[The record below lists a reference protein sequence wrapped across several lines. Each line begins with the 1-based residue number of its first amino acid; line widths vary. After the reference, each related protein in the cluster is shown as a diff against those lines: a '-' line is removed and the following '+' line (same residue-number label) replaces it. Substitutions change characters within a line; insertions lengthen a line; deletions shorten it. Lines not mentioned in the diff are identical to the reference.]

1 MLKLLKSKVSPF
13 NSIVDKNI
21 DWYMAQLTQEKE
33 SKLVGVEV
41 FYISFNRFVW
51 LSSMQIT
58 LLSNC
63 LHSKKKM
70 LSVSDADSDIFKK
83 RFRYLNSLLSA
94 YFA

>member
-1 MLKLLKSKVSPF
+1 
-13 NSIVDKNI
+13 
-21 DWYMAQLTQEKE
+21 MAQLTQEKE

-70 LSVSDADSDIFKK
+70 LIATSLKK
-83 RFRYLNSLLSA
+83 DFAILTVYYQLILLEERSIEIRNKSKN
-94 YFA
+94 